1 VNDSQCFLLEHFDT
15 ICKSPSQIYHSA
27 LLLSPSSSWL
37 YKCYTAELSQEVR
50 VVKGHPAEWEMS
62 SRTVSF
68 HKIPWT
74 LACWEDTIAVG
85 LESGDVV
92 TLDGITGSQVT
103 TLSGHTGWVGT
114 LSFSLDGTLLVSGSN
129 DKTLKLWG
137 VQTGGVVK
145 TFHGHI
151 NWVFSVSISAD
162 HTIIVSGSKDQT
174 IRLWN
179 VQMGE
184 CYHVME
190 QQRQVYH
197 VSFSP
202 TNPWHFMSVSYG
214 DYSWSMTSVQKWDI
228 DGHQVGPTYRCPSK
242 AFSTN
247 GTHFI
252 SHCEGVFI
260 VQNFDTGGIVA
271 KCLVSSSSPNPSH
284 FHSCTSPNGRL
295 VAFSVIHTIYVWD
308 ITGSDP
314 LLIETFTG
322 HTNNILSLTFSS
334 PSTLI
339 SASMDQLVKFW
350 QIGGLSADSVP
361 GDPKP
366 ILPISSS
373 ITSVSLQ
380 VGDNVA
386 ISCDFGGVV
395 RVWDIS
401 VTTSPFWP
409 CFLALFFLLF
419 APSSRVT
426 QDTLQ
431 ENKQKTSHNQDSATN
446 TTVAKHYLLN
456 GRRRPQDP
464 PSIPESH
471 HAPDHPPRPGRTPET
486 ESTGQPKTVEG
497 LEERTPQGSPPTCG

>member
-1 VNDSQCFLLEHFDT
+1 
-15 ICKSPSQIYHSA
+15 
-27 LLLSPSSSWL
+27 
-37 YKCYTAELSQEVR
+37 
-50 VVKGHPAEWEMS
+50 M
-62 SRTVSF
+62 
-68 HKIPWT
+68 
-74 LACWEDTIAVG
+74 
-85 LESGDVV
+85 
-92 TLDGITGSQVT
+92 

-129 DKTLKLWG
+129 DETLKLWD

-151 NWVFSVSISAD
+151 NRVFSVSISAD
-162 HTIIVSGSKDQT
+162 HTIIVSGSEDQT

-202 TNPWHFMSVSYG
+202 TNPWHFMSVSCG

-247 GTHFI
+247 DTHFI

-271 KCLVSSSSPNPSH
+271 KCLVSNSSPNPSH

-334 PSTLI
+334 PSTLV

-366 ILPISSS
+366 IPPISGS

-380 VGDNVA
+380 VGDSVA

-395 RVWDIS
+395 RVLDIS
-401 VTTSPFWP
+401 TGLFKASFQTPIKNFIPNKNQPVIYHLCISPAVEGCKLHTWDAEKGELFKVVDIGSYSPTHFRISGDGSKVFGLVENHLQAWSTQTGEALGKVEVDHSLFHP
-409 CFLALFFLLF
+409 LCMGDSRIWIHSWGGPIQGWDFGISGSSPVPVRNIAPFTCFSLFFSLSFSLTHILL
-419 APSSRVT
+419 S
-426 QDTLQ
+426 
-431 ENKQKTSHNQDSATN
+431 
-446 TTVAKHYLLN
+446 
-456 GRRRPQDP
+456 
-464 PSIPESH
+464 
-471 HAPDHPPRPGRTPET
+471 
-486 ESTGQPKTVEG
+486 
-497 LEERTPQGSPPTCG
+497 